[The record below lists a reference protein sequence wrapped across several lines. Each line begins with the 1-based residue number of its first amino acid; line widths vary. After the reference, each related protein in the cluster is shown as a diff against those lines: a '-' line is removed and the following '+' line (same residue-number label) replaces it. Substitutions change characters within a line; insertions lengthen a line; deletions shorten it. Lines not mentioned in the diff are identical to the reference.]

1 MKCLALAAAALLAPI
16 IVGAAR
22 AADAPAI
29 VPTRDVD
36 VLYQAEQNGQALQ
49 QRLRWDMND
58 QLMRVD
64 SPSPG
69 LWMLVNYRNRS
80 IDLVNDPDR
89 SILELGATA
98 GPLPGQPGGTS
109 FVRRGSNQIA
119 GVPCTDWQATDTQG
133 QPTIACLTVD
143 GVLLRAMHGD
153 QVLIQASRVT
163 YGPQDPALFQLPAGY
178 TRSQAPAARPG
189 AGQAQ

>member
-1 MKCLALAAAALLAPI
+1 MKRLALAALLASTAA
-16 IVGAAR
+16 GAAV
-22 AADAPAI
+22 AADTPAI

-36 VLYQAEQNGQALQ
+36 VLYQAEQNGQTLQ

-69 LWMLVNYRNRS
+69 LWMLVNYRNRT

-89 SILELGATA
+89 SILDLGKTA
-98 GPLPGQPGGTS
+98 GPLPGEPGGTS

-119 GVPCTDWQATDTQG
+119 GIPCTDWQATDTQG
-133 QPTIACLTVD
+133 QPTLACLTAD
-143 GVLLRAMHGD
+143 GVLLRATRGD

-163 YGPQDPALFQLPAGY
+163 YGPQNPALFQLPAGY
-178 TRSQAPAARPG
+178 TRSQPPPAGPAT
-189 AGQAQ
+189 GQAQ